1 MDQILQ
7 QLPEFF
13 SPTNIRILAQSMGVT
28 LALTFFGCGLG
39 FLFAFFIVFARQTP
53 GHWALPLRAAAIFFV
68 EIFRRIPFLVT
79 GYLVLFFLSAIIR
92 NPSLFVI
99 ALMAIFIYATAYTAD
114 IVRGGFESVP
124 RTQIEAA
131 QAMNFGRWR
140 TLFYVIVPQ
149 SWPVILP
156 PAMVFMVAF
165 VKDTAVVSQLGVFEL
180 AFRGRELNNHGFS
193 GVLVYSTIALLYF
206 AMSYPLTRFGQWLEK
221 RLATPRSQ
229 KSQRKLR

>member
-1 MDQILQ
+1 MEQILH

-13 SPTNIRILAQSMGVT
+13 SPTNVRILAQSMGVT
-28 LALTFFGCGLG
+28 IALTFFGCGLG

-114 IVRGGFESVP
+114 IVRGGLESVP

-140 TLFYVIVPQ
+140 TLLHVIVPQ

-229 KSQRKLR
+229 KSKRKLR